1 MMKTLEADDAADQ
14 NRSQQILF
22 KLTHYWIHCCADEFY
37 GAHKQAWFNLLEKV
51 SEHTN
56 TSVMT
61 LISVLTEV
69 ENRIGD
75 LFFFIPLG
83 TSHAIQSGTNIF
95 F

>member
-1 MMKTLEADDAADQ
+1 MMKQMMLLAKIGHNKFCSNWHID
-14 NRSQQILF
+14 
-22 KLTHYWIHCCADEFY
+22 YGIHCCADELC

-61 LISVLTEV
+61 LISVLSEV

-75 LFFFIPLG
+75 LFF
-83 TSHAIQSGTNIF
+83 
-95 F
+95 